1 MDKFYLDFESCSTP
15 QKVSLSRISAVLR
28 MCVEQ
33 RRRRSR
39 VYSHRRL
46 DGECLRSFFTAQPGS
61 PSQSAC
67 VPTLL
72 ASTAPCSGSPE
83 HGRVLPRRVLPA
95 SRPSLTSSF
104 PVSRPCS
111 YCFSGCGCSTPLSPG
126 WASCLQNPFSDVPPA
141 SRDGRSLALPDVH
154 SARVLV
160 LNPAEE

>member
-1 MDKFYLDFESCSTP
+1 MCTHTAVSTGS
-15 QKVSLSRISAVLR
+15 VSIPSLQHSQGHRLRARVSPRFSR
-28 MCVEQ
+28 
-33 RRRRSR
+33 
-39 VYSHRRL
+39 
-46 DGECLRSFFTAQPGS
+46 AQS
-61 PSQSAC
+61 LAAA
-67 VPTLL
+67 LL
-72 ASTAPCSGSPE
+72 STAGSS
-83 HGRVLPRRVLPA
+83 PRRVRPA

-141 SRDGRSLALPDVH
+141 SWDGRSLALPDVH